1 MNDVDARAVPVC
13 GGFQGE
19 FRKVHRAAYEPVSV
33 NGVAQIYD
41 TEHEAEVAAWRALK
55 AHLCGDIVGSGE
67 KVSAARSRAE
77 ELFGKIW
84 PGKGRK
90 PVEVVRR

>member
-1 MNDVDARAVPVC
+1 MNDVDARAVPVY
-13 GGFQGE
+13 GGFRGE
-19 FRKVHRAAYEPVSV
+19 FRKVHRAMFEPVCV
-33 NGVAQIYD
+33 GGVPQVYETA
-41 TEHEAEVAAWRALK
+41 HEAEIAAWRALK

-67 KVSAARSRAE
+67 KASAAKSKAE
-77 ELFGKIW
+77 QMWGKVF